1 MTAQP
6 PIPEPGTAAPEVD
19 AGSGAPS
26 AVDPPAASFSHRTTG
41 PSKQRVGLVTGAA
54 LALVAVAAATSMA
67 ASPAPSTSP
76 STNGP
81 SVAAP
86 NGQPD
91 KDGLGRFGGGRFGQ
105 GAFRGITIAAIS
117 GNDVTLAT
125 ADGWRRTITVTSSVK
140 LTRGGQTIAVGD
152 LKVGDQVRF
161 RQTRNADGT
170 FTVTDLAVVVPT
182 IRGEVS
188 GVTSSGFKVTTRNG
202 SVWTV
207 TVNGSTTYRLGTGDG
222 SLSDVKNGSTVVVTG
237 NSTGDNALTALG
249 VRVAPARAV
258 GTVTAKTADSI
269 TIKLRDGSS
278 LVIHVDADTT
288 FRVAGNKSAK
298 LADVA
303 VDMVVGATGRARAD
317 GSIDADAVAAGK
329 LRQLRNGAG
338 NGRFDGP
345 ALVLPD
351 VFGPTND
358 GGTDGPTA

>member
-6 PIPEPGTAAPEVD
+6 PIPEPGTAAPEAD
-19 AGSGAPS
+19 PEIAAPS
-26 AVDPPAASFSHRTTG
+26 AVDAPAASFSQRTGG
-41 PSKQRVGLVTGAA
+41 PSKKRVGLVAGGA

-67 ASPAPSTSP
+67 ASPPPSTSP

-81 SVAAP
+81 SVGTP
-86 NGQPD
+86 NGQRD
-91 KDGLGRFGGGRFGQ
+91 TNAFGRFGGGRFGQ
-105 GAFRGITIAAIS
+105 GAFGDITIAGIS

-125 ADGWRRTITVTSSVK
+125 ADGWRRTITVSSTVK

-182 IRGEVS
+182 IRGQVS
-188 GVTSSGFKVTTRNG
+188 AVTSGGFKVTTRDG

-222 SLSDVKNGSTVVVTG
+222 SLSDVKDGSTVVVAG
-237 NSTGDNALTALG
+237 NKTADNALTALG

-288 FRVAGNKSAK
+288 FRVAGNKAAK

-303 VDMVVGATGRARAD
+303 VDMVVGVTGRTRSD
-317 GSIDADAVAAGK
+317 GSIDADAVAAGNRK
-329 LRQLRNGAG
+329 QLRDGAG
-338 NGRFDGP
+338 NGRFARPG
-345 ALVLPD
+345 LVLPD
-351 VFGPTND
+351 VFGPADD
-358 GGTDGPTA
+358 GSGDGPTA

>member
-1 MTAQP
+1 MSAQP
-6 PIPEPGTAAPEVD
+6 PIPEQGTAATEID
-19 AGSGAPS
+19 AGSEAPP
-26 AVDPPAASFSHRTTG
+26 AVDAPAASFSHRTAS
-41 PSKQRVGLVTGAA
+41 PSKRRVGIVAGAA
-54 LALVAVAAATSMA
+54 LALGAVAAATSFA
-67 ASPAPSTSP
+67 ASPPPSTSP
-76 STNGP
+76 SSNGP
-81 SVAAP
+81 SIAAP
-86 NGQPD
+86 NAQRD
-91 KDGLGRFGGGRFGQ
+91 KDGSGRFGGRFGQ
-105 GAFRGITIAAIS
+105 GAFRDITIAAIS

-125 ADGWRRTITVTSSVK
+125 ADGWRRTITLTSSVK

-188 GVTSSGFKVTTRNG
+188 GVTSRGFKVTTRNG

-207 TVNGSTTYRLGTGDG
+207 TVNGSTTYWLGTGDG
-222 SLSDVKNGSTVVVTG
+222 SLSDVKNGGTVVVSG
-237 NSTGDNALTALG
+237 NSTGDNALTALR
-249 VRVAPARAV
+249 VRVAPTRAV
-258 GTVTAKTADSI
+258 GTVSAKTADSI

-278 LVIHVDADTT
+278 KVIHVGANTT

-317 GSIDADAVAAGK
+317 GSIDADVVAAGK

-345 ALVLPD
+345 AQVTPD

-358 GGTDGPTA
+358 GSIDGPTA